1 MVHKLTA
8 CLRENTWLL
17 MAAFAAFVASSVV
30 GALTVDAE
38 STTPAI
44 WLATMWVMLLIGAII
59 IIAVVIECLQALM
72 DSRDE

>member
-1 MVHKLTA
+1 MVHKLTT

-38 STTPAI
+38 SSTPVI
-44 WLATMWVMLLIGAII
+44 WLATMWSMLLVGAII
-59 IIAVVIECLQALM
+59 IIAVAIECLQALM
-72 DSRDE
+72 DGGD